1 SRRNRSKPQKAR
13 KAPSTHR
20 RNGGVKAEKLAA
32 HNENATPKADFF
44 NTIGPYATLPLI
56 ISMSDYWWC
65 CDRTMIKGPLF

>member
-44 NTIGPYATLPLI
+44 NTIGEKLPFNASLL
-56 ISMSDYWWC
+56 C
-65 CDRTMIKGPLF
+65 AQ